1 MNITFIA
8 SLKSYTTAI
17 SLIQSLKA
25 LRNNVTVLSDVKSDF
40 IEVDGIVEQNFNI
53 NELINNKNILTDLIF
68 FCEGGSMKLF
78 PQGLEKVE
86 CKTAWYGIDTHM
98 DLQKHTEI
106 AKFFDITFLAQKE
119 YIKYFFEKGLI
130 NTFWLPLAYDSSM
143 APKHKLE
150 RIYDIAY
157 VGSTNKDMH
166 PLRFKL
172 IEKLKNEFPNSYFG
186 TASGEEMYKI
196 YSQSKIVF
204 NKSVN
209 NDINMRYFEA
219 MGSGAMLLTDGVIN
233 NGMEDIFKKD
243 RHYIEY
249 DELNIIDL
257 AKNYLNNSKDESHML
272 EAFILQNHTYDIRAL
287 NVLEI
292 VEKSQKNTKSL
303 SQIDYAKVYLMLEN
317 FLAFLDTVDAVIRQ
331 NIVQNKIKRKVVF
344 LPLTLLLKVTM
355 FVLKKLEK

>member
-1 MNITFIA
+1 
-8 SLKSYTTAI
+8 
-17 SLIQSLKA
+17 
-25 LRNNVTVLSDVKSDF
+25 
-40 IEVDGIVEQNFNI
+40 
-53 NELINNKNILTDLIF
+53 
-68 FCEGGSMKLF
+68 
-78 PQGLEKVE
+78 
-86 CKTAWYGIDTHM
+86 
-98 DLQKHTEI
+98 
-106 AKFFDITFLAQKE
+106 
-119 YIKYFFEKGLI
+119 
-130 NTFWLPLAYDSSM
+130 
-143 APKHKLE
+143 
-150 RIYDIAY
+150 
-157 VGSTNKDMH
+157 
-166 PLRFKL
+166 
-172 IEKLKNEFPNSYFG
+172 
-186 TASGEEMYKI
+186 
-196 YSQSKIVF
+196 
-204 NKSVN
+204 
-209 NDINMRYFEA
+209 MRYFEA